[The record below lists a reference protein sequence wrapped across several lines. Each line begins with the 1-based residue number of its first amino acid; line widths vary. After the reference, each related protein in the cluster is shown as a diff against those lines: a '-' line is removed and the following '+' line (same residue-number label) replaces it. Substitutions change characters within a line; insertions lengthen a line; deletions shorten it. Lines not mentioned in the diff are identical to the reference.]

1 MTETAKVFGEIPAYA
16 AARWGGA
23 EALCYESTRMS
34 FSQLDAEVDRA
45 ARGLLAR
52 GVGPGDVVG
61 LWLTNC
67 PEFMIAFFATL
78 KVGAIAAPMNTRYRE
93 HDVDFAIKLAECKLL
108 FVIERSGPV
117 NYLDMLKAVL
127 PGFDGKRFVS
137 SDTFPKLQDVVVIT
151 DAPGTS
157 PVSWQQF
164 NKDAEDI
171 SPAKLEDIASRVQS
185 TDVALIIFTSGT
197 TGKPKAVMHDHS
209 IVRNLRERHELW
221 PLRAGDAVLNFLP
234 MFHLYGMTDALLA
247 GVYMGERQII
257 MNNWD
262 PVQALDLIER
272 EKIAGLHGF
281 ETHYADMMEAQKTR
295 QADCSSLRF
304 GTLPAGMENSNA
316 VALKVQKVFCPTVS
330 GMGMSEAGCF
340 VCMTDL
346 NDTEEQRCTTSGR
359 PMNGL
364 DVKVVDPR
372 TSEDLPIGT
381 EGELLYRGYTIM
393 RGYFRDD
400 HATAESI
407 DSDGWLYSGDRGFIR
422 EDGFIQFIGRYKEML
437 KVGGENVSPSAVEQ
451 DLLDFVPTID
461 SVAIVGVP
469 DARLAEVPLAY
480 VVSKPGESTT
490 ISDVVERCKGK
501 IASFKIP
508 RYVVEI
514 DALPTT
520 ASGKVQRVMLKQ
532 RAAEEFDQLESPVA

>member
-1 MTETAKVFGEIPAYA
+1 MTESVQVFGEIPAYA
-16 AARWGGA
+16 SARWGDC

-45 ARGLLAR
+45 ARALLAR

-61 LWLTNC
+61 LWVTNC
-67 PEFMIAFFATL
+67 PEFVIAFFATL

-93 HDVDFAIKLAECKLL
+93 HDVDFAIRLAECKLL

-117 NYLDMLKAVL
+117 DYLEMLKAVL
-127 PGFDGKRFVS
+127 PNFDDKRFIP
-137 SDTFPKLQDVVVIT
+137 SDTFPKLRDVVVIS
-151 DAPGTS
+151 DAPSTA
-157 PVSWQQF
+157 PVSWEEF
-164 NKDAEDI
+164 NKDAEGV
-171 SPAKLEDIASRVQS
+171 SLERLQDAASRVQS
-185 TDVALIIFTSGT
+185 KDIALIIFTSGT

-247 GVYMGERQII
+247 AVYMGERQVI

-262 PVQALDLIER
+262 PVQALSLIEC
-272 EKIAGLHGF
+272 EMIAGLHGF
-281 ETHYADMMEAQKTR
+281 ETHYADMMKAQKAR

-316 VALKVQKVFCPTVS
+316 VALKVQKTFCPTVS
-330 GMGMSEAGCF
+330 GMGMSETGCF

-346 NDTEEQRCTTSGR
+346 NDTEEQRCTTAGR
-359 PMNGL
+359 PMDGL
-364 DVKVVDPR
+364 EVKVVDPQTR
-372 TSEDLPIGT
+372 EDLPVGA

-393 RGYFRDD
+393 RGYFRDER
-400 HATAESI
+400 ATAETI
-407 DSDGWLYSGDRGFIR
+407 DGDGWLYSGDRGFIR
-422 EDGFIQFIGRYKEML
+422 PDGFIQFLGRYKEML

-451 DLLDFVPTID
+451 DLLDFVPTIE
-461 SVAIVGVP
+461 SVAVVGVP
-469 DARLAEVPLAY
+469 DVRLAEVPLAY
-480 VVSKPGESTT
+480 VVSKPGKSTT
-490 ISDVVERCKGK
+490 VSDIVDKCKGK

-508 RYVVEI
+508 RYVIEI
-514 DALPTT
+514 DALPVT

-532 RAAEEFDQLESPVA
+532 RAAEELDRLGPPAG